1 MQQGLE
7 TGEFGRRLATRML
20 ASNEHQGWSIY
31 YDHGNPTVGT
41 NVAATKGFFGT
52 TVKNL
57 NRLADI
63 DVLVAS
69 PDGVAQLLI
78 EIEERA
84 CSPKKI
90 LGDILAV
97 LLCNQFAVR
106 VQGHQ
111 QKFVI
116 APSTKLIV
124 AGVLPDRGHRL
135 IKVEKIIQPRIHQ
148 LQTLPDT
155 IWPRNV
161 ELKISSTF
169 RQTLSRLDAMIAD
182 LFPSGKA

>member
-1 MQQGLE
+1 MRQGLE
-7 TGEFGRRLATRML
+7 TREFGRRLAAHLLTS
-20 ASNEHQGWSIY
+20 AEHRGWFVY
-31 YDHGNPTVGT
+31 YDHGDATLDA

-69 PDGVAQLLI
+69 PDGMAQLLI

-111 QKFVI
+111 QKFAI
-116 APSTKLIV
+116 SPSTKLIV
-124 AGVLPDRGHRL
+124 AGVVPDRGQRL
-135 IKVEKIIQPRIHQ
+135 LKVEEIIQPRIHQ
-148 LQTLPDT
+148 LQGLPDAISPT
-155 IWPRNV
+155 NV
-161 ELKISSTF
+161 ELVFSATLQ
-169 RQTLSRLDAMIAD
+169 QTLNKLNAMITD
-182 LFPSGKA
+182 RFPSSAA